1 MRHWKQQA
9 RLVVALLCCCLLPAL
24 PAQAAQRVL
33 MLGVAPVQPGK
44 FEHMVPLA
52 AEAGFELVYR
62 FLDREEYGPLQPE
75 QLTYD
80 LIVVDAP
87 YGPALAAAQQ
97 HLQPLLPQLQQPWL
111 WLRADGS
118 RGEGL
123 DAQRIAVLEQYY
135 RQGGEHNYRGF
146 FCRLAAQTPEEA
158 DSCPVLREFPSAA
171 LYHPQLPGDVF
182 ADLPAFLDWK
192 GIAAD
197 DSRPLVVVLFHKASM
212 DNGLTAHLDALL
224 HRLEQGGA
232 IAVGLY
238 SATLAQGEI
247 QQLLMVDQQLRAN
260 VLISMQIMLNAEG
273 RRSEFEELGL
283 PVLQA
288 LTYRRGEQQDWEQ
301 DAVGLPTQDIPFYLA
316 QPEYAG
322 LIDPLVFAAV
332 RQSDGEMLAIDRQLS
347 AVSNKAMRLA
357 RLQQLPNEQKR
368 LALFFYNYP
377 PGEKNLGASFLNVP
391 RSLERLLPA
400 LAEAG
405 YEVVGRDEQQLID
418 SLTRLLGPLYR
429 DDRRADL
436 LDPQVAARL
445 PLQDYLDWFGQLPQ
459 ALQDDITGRWGP
471 PEQAGLLL
479 RDGAEAFFAIP
490 RLQLG
495 QLAILPQLP
504 RGEAEQDRERVLY
517 HDTRTPPS
525 HSYLAGY
532 LWARESFASD
542 ALIHFGT
549 HGTYEWQPGK
559 ERGLDVLD
567 YPYLTVGDVPVLY
580 PYIVDNI
587 GEALQTKRRGR
598 AVTISHNT
606 PAFSPAGLHGTL
618 VEIHDLLHDWMQ
630 MTEGEVRDVTA
641 TDIIRHV
648 VAENLHLDMG
658 VTEAQARA
666 EFGHFAEQLHDH
678 VHELAL
684 DNQPLGLATFGQ
696 PSEPDLRLLTLLQ
709 MLGRPLLEKL
719 DPEDPEEQLVDDY
732 QKIQQTPAWQLLDRH
747 VRNAEPWTGDDDMAA
762 LLTQARDWWQLLG
775 DNREIAGLLTGL
787 QGRHL
792 PVSYGGDPIKNP
804 DSLPTGRNL
813 YGFDPSR
820 IPTPQAWEAGRQA
833 AERLLQTH
841 LESHGEYPQKL
852 AFSLWSVETMR
863 HFGILEAQVFALLG
877 FEPQWDAGGRVVG
890 IRAIERQALGR
901 PRVDTVISAT
911 GLYRDHFP
919 NVMHWLAQAAEQA
932 ALLDEHDNAVAQ
944 NSQRIEQQL
953 LDAGWELSEARLAAR
968 TRIFSSASGAYG
980 TGLDDATLAS
990 DSFGET
996 DDGGQ
1001 DRHAGDAKLAELYL
1015 QRMQY
1020 AYGPDSQR
1028 WGQKSDLNLYAEHL
1042 RGTQGAILS
1051 RSSNLYGMLTTDDP
1065 FQYLG
1070 GIGLAVRHLDGSSPQ
1085 LYISNLRDS
1094 AQARVETAAGFL
1106 ARDLRARYFHP
1117 GWISRMQKEGYSGTL
1132 EVLGTANNLWGW
1144 QVTAPE
1150 TVRDDQW
1157 QEFKAVYVDDKYQ
1170 LDVNQWFE
1178 QHNPHAQAQMIERLL
1193 EAARKEYWSTD
1204 ADTLQQ
1210 LAERWQTLAERF
1222 DVRSDNPRFNQF
1234 VGAAAAGYGLQPA
1247 AGQPDSTAEAAAGS
1261 QAELQRVQ
1269 GQRLQPQAEAAQ
1281 ADPQPLD
1288 ATPLLAMLLMLL
1300 ALAAGAVRQ
1309 SRQGT
1314 SPLFT
1319 SRSQ

>member
-52 AEAGFELVYR
+52 AEAGFELEYR

-405 YEVVGRDEQQLID
+405 YEVEGRDEQQLID

>member
-52 AEAGFELVYR
+52 AEVGFELEYR

-405 YEVVGRDEQQLID
+405 YEVEGRDEQQLID

-1178 QHNPHAQAQMIERLL
+1178 RHNPHAQAQMIERLL

-1210 LAERWQTLAERF
+1210 LAERWQALAERF

-1247 AGQPDSTAEAAAGS
+1247 AWQPDSTAEAVAGS